1 MVRERLGGVRQEVD
15 GDMDGSYM
23 VMLLFVPTASIFSK
37 ISNIDNGGAILI
49 SYLTAIP
56 IIWVTSKMLKWLKI

>member
-1 MVRERLGGVRQEVD
+1 
-15 GDMDGSYM
+15 M